1 MTRWSCRRPQS
12 IWSCLA
18 QMGYLARRTLRK
30 RRLIPADGGSAPEPG
45 RENIPGCIHVQI
57 VQLTTVS
64 TRPRPHSKVSQT
76 PGSREGATVRTRSRG
91 VSLVND
97 DDRSAGVLALIQQHL
112 LEHAPTGIQHGG
124 GQPCL
129 RQFQAAHIA
138 YDDSLISVDHPST
151 ELVAGIQPPTA
162 NPPMQPLGLA
172 RAWRSESLCRSRGL
186 RRPRPTPGRYPPY
199 ARRGHAAVLLSSQ
212 GRRSPGVKVE
222 SRGNKRR

>member
-18 QMGYLARRTLRK
+18 QMGYLARRTLRR
-30 RRLIPADGGSAPEPG
+30 RRLVPADGGSAPEPG
-45 RENIPGCIHVQI
+45 RENIPGCIHVPI
-57 VQLTTVS
+57 VQLTAVS

-91 VSLVND
+91 VSLVHD

-129 RQFQAAHIA
+129 RQFQAAGGR
-138 YDDSLISVDHPST
+138 HPAADGESADAAAWPGARRASAAAGVFADPDPRRGGIHRMRGAAT
-151 ELVAGIQPPTA
+151 LPFCSPAKVAGLPA
-162 NPPMQPLGLA
+162 
-172 RAWRSESLCRSRGL
+172 
-186 RRPRPTPGRYPPY
+186 
-199 ARRGHAAVLLSSQ
+199 
-212 GRRSPGVKVE
+212 
-222 SRGNKRR
+222 